1 MSFGGNTP
9 RISAIRNDGPSRG
22 PHENPLLQWYTGND
36 GPWNPIPKATTESA
50 VEDGPLSK
58 QMGHR
63 NNISYSS
70 QYRQQNPVETENSQ
84 FGGSHS
90 DSGYGTRCSVG
101 NISVFSADVH
111 ESDHDSHSIA
121 GLSLDY
127 PPCHGVLQVR
137 DSRTNDSRMP
147 PSGHASDSP
156 GLVCPACNK
165 TVKTNSELKKHDL
178 RHRKPFVCCVIG
190 CPRTEGF
197 STSNDLERHSKSKHP
212 SHFPE
217 TACSKRFHCHF
228 HGCKSQDKVWPR
240 LDNFRSH
247 LKRVHGDRLKTE
259 EDFDEM
265 IRRAEFRE
273 NSGILD
279 QGESTPLPQM
289 VWPQL
294 PVVQDSLS
302 RQRRDPEWK
311 LLSPETDRSRDLFSL
326 LGPQPKVF
334 STLPENNFLQC
345 EEQRYT
351 TIQSLEV
358 LSDPPHIHRNRM
370 TLDSLILSPWSNID
384 PPLKKAE
391 EVRPEVIPQGQAPRL
406 AQPAAD
412 AALTEVIQ
420 EALTRA
426 NISDPSPARRKAES
440 ESSSLPPGRGAV
452 REVPSPHTAQD
463 IECQK
468 KAVEVLSIIR
478 DLGFT
483 VCQDPAQAPKT
494 QNPGSAASNKSEH
507 QVTCPQCGKFKGRPC
522 ELKKHMKRHSR
533 PYGCTFLS
541 CSKSFGSKNDWKR
554 HENSQHFHLE
564 TWRCDIPR
572 LDESRACAKVYY
584 RKQTFVEHLKKE
596 HAFPATS
603 CASPPS
609 HSARSAPEPGANDS
623 EDEAAIKAKLD
634 ACRIGRSCQSPF
646 WCGFCA
652 ALVTLKLQGIEA
664 WGERFDHI
672 DDHFMGRGEVR
683 QQGIGEWV
691 PVGRV
696 PGSGYGSG
704 SELEPSNR
712 GERVMASRSRSEN
725 ASGHVHRKRG
735 SDAISGGV
743 DRPAKKP
750 RTSKTHDTVI
760 YCVRGPR
767 SFFLF
772 SSLLLTSDVSSS
784 PAT

>member
-9 RISAIRNDGPSRG
+9 RISAIRNDGPYRG

-50 VEDGPLSK
+50 VEDRPLSK

-165 TVKTNSELKKHDL
+165 TVKTNSEL
-178 RHRKPFVCCVIG
+178 
-190 CPRTEGF
+190 
-197 STSNDLERHSKSKHP
+197 N
-212 SHFPE
+212 
-217 TACSKRFHCHF
+217 
-228 HGCKSQDKVWPR
+228 
-240 LDNFRSH
+240 
-247 LKRVHGDRLKTE
+247 
-259 EDFDEM
+259 
-265 IRRAEFRE
+265 AEFRE

-507 QVTCPQCGKFKGRPC
+507 QVTCPQ
-522 ELKKHMKRHSR
+522 KHMKRHSR

-712 GERVMASRSRSEN
+712 GERFVASRSRSEN
-725 ASGHVHRKRG
+725 ASGHVHGKRG

-760 YCVRGPR
+760 YCCQCKMQHNARLNRCCTLCEDSHYFCSACVVEAVRIEG
-767 SFFLF
+767 
-772 SSLLLTSDVSSS
+772 
-784 PAT
+784 